1 MLTKEEIGKIKVAT
15 LRSKESLMFQTRY
28 LFKKTNNKKFI
39 VGDHHTEIANVLEL
53 VLKGQLT
60 KVMINIAPRYGKTE
74 LAVKNFVAHALA
86 LNASANFI
94 HLSYSD
100 DLALDN
106 SEAIRDMVET
116 EAYQQMFPHVQ
127 IKQDSDAKKKWY
139 TTDGGG
145 VYARAAGGQ
154 VTGFGAGK
162 VDEEKTK
169 EELEA
174 EENAFMSELGGMLDE
189 LNIKSGIE
197 NNIDIKSC
205 FNGALIIDDPIKP
218 DDADS
223 DTIRERI
230 NNRFNSTI
238 RNRVNSRN
246 TPIIIIMQRLHE
258 NDLCGY
264 IMSQEAYTYDLE
276 EALADK
282 SKWYVLSIPVIKNY
296 GDKGNEEALWP
307 FKHTLEELLAMDE
320 QFPIVFG
327 RQYMMNPQPKE
338 GFLYGIFK
346 TYRKGFLPFSTRPKI
361 RKAYIDTAD
370 TGTDYLCS
378 IVYDEL
384 DTGNFVIDV
393 IYTQDKMEIT
403 EVDVTK
409 QLAREEVD
417 RALFESNNGGR
428 GFARNVER
436 GLRLIG
442 NKKTKVE
449 WFHQANNKEV
459 RIFTKS
465 ADVMNLTYFPE
476 GWEKMWPSFYKSLKT
491 YKAAGKN
498 KHDDAEDALTGT
510 TEDFGKK
517 VIVTAQSKAKMG
529 FY

>member
-1 MLTKEEIGKIKVAT
+1 MLSKEEIKKVKVAT
-15 LRSKESLMFQTRY
+15 LKSKSSLLFQTRY
-28 LFKKTNNKKFI
+28 LFKKSQNRKFVI
-39 VGDHHTEIANVLEL
+39 GDHHQQICDVLEC
-53 VLKGQLT
+53 VLRCELT

-86 LNASANFI
+86 LNSSASFI

-106 SEAIRDMVET
+106 SEAIRDMVES

-162 VDEEKTK
+162 VDDEDKSPLNIKLDKDRKDEE
-169 EELEA
+169 EFLAELD
-174 EENAFMSELGGMLDE
+174 GMLAD
-189 LNIKSGIE
+189 LNIKSG
-197 NNIDIKSC
+197 

-223 DTIRERI
+223 DTRRERI
-230 NNRFNSTI
+230 NQRFNSTI

-258 NDLCGY
+258 NDLCGF
-264 IMSQEAYTYDLE
+264 IMSQEEYTYDLE
-276 EALADK
+276 EAKADK
-282 SKWYVLSIPVIKNY
+282 NKWYVLSIPVIKN
-296 GDKGNEEALWP
+296 DDEGNEYALWP
-307 FKHTLEELLAMDE
+307 FKHELAELKKMEVD
-320 QFPIVFG
+320 FPIIFG

-338 GFLYGIFK
+338 GYLYGSFK
-346 TYRKGFLPFSTRPKI
+346 TYKPGYLPFYTKI
-361 RKAYIDTAD
+361 KRKAYIDTAD
-370 TGTDYLCS
+370 TGSDYLCS
-378 IVYDEL
+378 IVYDETEL
-384 DTGNFVIDV
+384 GIFVRDI
-393 IYTQDKMEIT
+393 IYTQESMETT
-403 EVDVTK
+403 EVDVAK
-409 QLAREEVD
+409 QLAREEVE

-428 GFARNVER
+428 GFARNVEK
-436 GLRLIG
+436 GLRILG
-442 NKKTKVE
+442 NKKTVVE
-449 WFHQANNKEV
+449 WFHQSLNKDV

-465 ADVMNLTYFPE
+465 ADVTNLIHMPE
-476 GWEKMWPSFYKSLKT
+476 GWEKLWPKFYKSVKN

-498 KHDDAEDALTGT
+498 THDDAEDCLTGL

-517 VIVTAQSKAKMG
+517 MIVTAQSKSKLG

>member
-1 MLTKEEIGKIKVAT
+1 MLTKDEIKKIKVAT
-15 LRSKESLMFQTRY
+15 VKCKSDLLFQTRY
-28 LFKKTNNKKFI
+28 LFKKNTNKKFI
-39 VGDHHTEIANVLEL
+39 IGDHHQQIAKVLEL
-53 VLKGQLT
+53 VLKGELT

-139 TTDGGG
+139 TTEGGG

-162 VDEEKTK
+162 VDEEKTE
-169 EELEA
+169 EELEEEA
-174 EENAFMSELGGMLDE
+174 EFMAELDGMLSD
-189 LNIKSGIE
+189 LNIKSG
-197 NNIDIKSC
+197 

-264 IMSQEAYTYDLE
+264 LMSQEAYTYDLE

-282 SKWYVLSIPVIKNY
+282 TKWYVLSIPVIKNY
-296 GDKGNEEALWP
+296 GEEGKEEALWP
-307 FKHTLEELLAMDE
+307 FKHTLEELKEME
-320 QFPIVFG
+320 EKFPIVFG

-338 GFLYGIFK
+338 GFLYKPFK
-346 TYRKGFLPFSTRPKI
+346 EYTPGFLPYSLTRI

-384 DTGNFVIDV
+384 DTGNFVRDV
-393 IYTQDKMEIT
+393 IYTQASMETT
-403 EVDVTK
+403 EPMVAQ

-436 GLRLIG
+436 DLRLLG
-442 NKKTKVE
+442 NTTTVIE
-449 WFHQANNKEV
+449 WFHQSDNKDV
-459 RIFTKS
+459 RIYTKS
-465 ADVMNLTYFPE
+465 ADVNNMTYFPV
-476 GWEKMWPSFYKSLKT
+476 GWQSLWPKFYQSLKN

-498 KHDDAEDALTGT
+498 PHDDAEDALTGT
-510 TEDFGKK
+510 AEDFKK
-517 VIVTAQSKAKMG
+517 YTPTATDLTKEELG

>member
-15 LRSKESLMFQTRY
+15 LKSKSSLLFQTRY
-28 LFKKTNNKKFI
+28 LFKKSQNKKFI
-39 VGDHHTEIANVLEL
+39 VGDHHQQIANVLEL
-53 VLKGQLT
+53 VLKGELT

-139 TTDGGG
+139 TTEGGG

-162 VDEEKTK
+162 VDEEKTP
-169 EELEA
+169 EQIAEDEA
-174 EENAFMSELGGMLDE
+174 AFMSELGGMLDD
-189 LNIKSGIE
+189 LNIKSG
-197 NNIDIKSC
+197 

-296 GDKGNEEALWP
+296 GEENAEALWP
-307 FKHTLEELLAMDE
+307 FKHTLKELLDME
-320 QFPIVFG
+320 EKFPIVFG

-338 GFLYGIFK
+338 GYLYGLFK
-346 TYRKGFLPFSTRPKI
+346 TYTPGFLPFSKKRMK
-361 RKAYIDTAD
+361 KSHADTAD
-370 TGTDYLCS
+370 TGKDYLCS
-378 IVYDEL
+378 IAYDEL
-384 DTGNFVIDV
+384 DTGMYVTDV
-393 IYTQDKMEIT
+393 IYTQEKMEVT
-403 EVDVTK
+403 EIQVAK
-409 QLAREEVD
+409 QLAREEVE
-417 RALFESNNGGR
+417 RGFFESNNGGR

-436 GLRLIG
+436 ELRLMG
-442 NKKTKVE
+442 NTKTKIE
-449 WFHQANNKEV
+449 WFHQGDNKDV

-465 ADVMNLTYFPE
+465 ADVMNMIYMPI
-476 GWEKMWPSFYKSLKT
+476 GWETRWPKFYQSVKH
-491 YKAAGKN
+491 YKAAGGN
-498 KHDDAEDALTGT
+498 AHDDAEDCLTGM
-510 TEDFGKK
+510 TEDFGAGYT
-517 VIVTAQSKAKMG
+517 VELEGMSKQELG

>member
-1 MLTKEEIGKIKVAT
+1 MLSKEEIKKVKVAT
-15 LRSKESLMFQTRY
+15 LKSKSSLLFQTRY
-28 LFKKTNNKKFI
+28 LFKKSQNRKFVI
-39 VGDHHTEIANVLEL
+39 GDHHQQICDVLEC
-53 VLKGQLT
+53 VLRCELT

-86 LNASANFI
+86 LNSSASFI

-106 SEAIRDMVET
+106 SEAIRDMVES

-162 VDEEKTK
+162 VDEELTDAEK
-169 EELEA
+169 E
-174 EENAFMSELGGMLDE
+174 EENAFLVELDGILSD
-189 LNIKSGIE
+189 LNIKSG
-197 NNIDIKSC
+197 

-223 DTIRERI
+223 ETIRERI
-230 NNRFNSTI
+230 NNRFDSTI

-264 IMSQEAYTYDLE
+264 LMANEDYTYDLE
-276 EALADK
+276 EAKKDK
-282 SKWYVLSIPVIKNY
+282 NKWYVLSIPVIQNY
-296 GDKGNEEALWP
+296 GEENEHALWP
-307 FKHTLEELLAMDE
+307 FKHTLEELKEME
-320 QFPIVFG
+320 EKRPVIFG

-338 GFLYGIFK
+338 GYLYGEFK
-346 TYRKGFLPFSTRPKI
+346 TYTPGFLPYTSKKL

-370 TGTDYLCS
+370 TGEDYLCS
-378 IVYDEL
+378 ITYDEI
-384 DTGNFVIDV
+384 DTGMYVTDV
-393 IYTQDKMEIT
+393 VYTQLSMETT
-403 EVDVTK
+403 EPMVAQ
-409 QLAREEVD
+409 QLAKQEVQ

-436 GLRLIG
+436 ELRLM
-442 NKKTKVE
+442 NNTSTKIE
-449 WFHQANNKEV
+449 WFHQVNNKQV

-465 ADVMNLTYFPE
+465 ADVTNMIFMPV
-476 GWEKMWPSFYKSLKT
+476 GWEKLWPKFYKSVKNH
-491 YKAAGKN
+491 KAAGDN
-498 KHDDAEDALTGT
+498 AHDDAEDTLTGM
-510 TEDFGKK
+510 TEDFGEGFTIELEGATK
-517 VIVTAQSKAKMG
+517 SELG

>member
-1 MLTKEEIGKIKVAT
+1 MAT
-15 LRSKESLMFQTRY
+15 LKSKSSLLFQTRY
-28 LFKKTNNKKFI
+28 LFMKSQNRKFVI
-39 VGDHHTEIANVLEL
+39 GDHHQQISDVLEC
-53 VLKGQLT
+53 VLRCELT

-86 LNASANFI
+86 LNSSASFI

-106 SEAIRDMVET
+106 SEAIRDMVES

-162 VDEEKTK
+162 VDEELTEQEK
-169 EELEA
+169 EEEKAFLE
-174 EENAFMSELGGMLDE
+174 ELDGMLSD
-189 LNIKSGIE
+189 LNIKSG
-197 NNIDIKSC
+197 

-223 DTIRERI
+223 DTRRERI
-230 NNRFNSTI
+230 NQRFNSTI

-258 NDLCGY
+258 NDLCGF
-264 IMSQEAYTYDLE
+264 IMAQEEYTYDLQ

-282 SKWYVLSIPVIKNY
+282 NKWYVLSIPVIKT
-296 GDKGNEEALWP
+296 DADGNEYALWP
-307 FKHTLEELLAMDE
+307 FKHELAELKKMEID
-320 QFPIVFG
+320 FPIIFG

-338 GFLYGIFK
+338 GYLYSMFK
-346 TYRKGFLPFSTRPKI
+346 TYTPGFLPFSSKRMK
-361 RKAYIDTAD
+361 KAHVDTAD
-370 TGTDYLCS
+370 KGTDYLCS
-378 IVYDEL
+378 ISYDEL
-384 DTGNFVIDV
+384 DTGMFVTDV
-393 IYTQDKMEIT
+393 IYTQEGMETT
-403 EVDVTK
+403 EPMVAS

-436 GLRLIG
+436 ELRLTG
-442 NKKTKVE
+442 NTKTKIE
-449 WFHQANNKEV
+449 WFHQGDNKEV

-465 ADVMNLTYFPE
+465 ADVTNMIYFPV
-476 GWEKMWPSFYKSLKT
+476 GWESRWPKFYKSVKNF
-491 YKAAGKN
+491 KAAGKN
-498 KHDDAEDALTGT
+498 THDDAEDCLTGM
-510 TEDFGKK
+510 TEDFGEGFNL
-517 VIVTAQSKAKMG
+517 VTEGITKSDLG
-529 FY
+529 IY

>member
-15 LRSKESLMFQTRY
+15 LKSKSSLLFQTRY
-28 LFKKTNNKKFI
+28 LFKKSNNKKFI
-39 VGDHHTEIANVLEL
+39 VGDHHKQIANVLEL
-53 VLKGQLT
+53 VLKGELT

-106 SEAIRDMVET
+106 SEAIRDMVQT

-139 TTDGGG
+139 TTEGGG

-162 VDEEKTK
+162 VDEEKTP
-169 EELEA
+169 EELAEEA
-174 EENAFMSELGGMLDE
+174 EFMTELDGMLAD
-189 LNIKSGIE
+189 LNIKSG
-197 NNIDIKSC
+197 

-223 DTIRERI
+223 DTVRERI

-264 IMSQEAYTYDLE
+264 LMAQEAYTYDLE

-282 SKWYVLSIPVIKNY
+282 TKWYVLSIPVIQK
-296 GDKGNEEALWP
+296 DAEGNEFALWP
-307 FKHTLEELLAMDE
+307 FKHELHELKDMEEK
-320 QFPIVFG
+320 FPIVFG
-327 RQYMMNPQPKE
+327 RQYMMDPQPKE
-338 GFLYGIFK
+338 GFLYGMFK
-346 TYRKGFLPFSTRPKI
+346 TYLPGLLPYAARRM

-370 TGTDYLCS
+370 KGTDYLCS
-378 IVYDEL
+378 ITYDEL
-384 DTGNFVIDV
+384 EKVGMYVTDIE
-393 IYTQDKMEIT
+393 YTQEPMPVT
-403 EVDVTK
+403 ELK
-409 QLAREEVD
+409 IPLQLARQEVE
-417 RALFESNNGGR
+417 RAKVESNNGGG
-428 GFARNVER
+428 GFMRNIEKAVREM
-436 GLRLIG
+436 G
-442 NKKTKVE
+442 NIQMQFE
-449 WFHQANNKEV
+449 DFHQSNNKET
-459 RIFTKS
+459 RIFTNS
-465 ADVMNLTYFPE
+465 ASVTNMIYMPA
-476 GWEKMWPSFYKSLKT
+476 GWEKMWPAFYKSVKNF
-491 YKAAGKN
+491 KANGKN
-498 KHDDAEDALTGT
+498 THDDAEDCLTGMV
-510 TEDFGKK
+510 EDFGEGFNQNTEGMTKEEL
-517 VIVTAQSKAKMG
+517 G

>member
-1 MLTKEEIGKIKVAT
+1 MLTKEEIGKIKTAT
-15 LRSKESLMFQTRY
+15 LKSKSELLFQTRY
-28 LFKKTNNKKFI
+28 LFKKSQNRKFVI
-39 VGDHHTEIANVLEL
+39 GDHHKKICEVLECVLRCEL
-53 VLKGQLT
+53 V

-86 LNASANFI
+86 LNASASFI

-106 SEAIRDMVET
+106 SEAIRDMVES

-139 TTDGGG
+139 TTEGGG

-162 VDEEKTK
+162 VDEELSETEK
-169 EELEA
+169 EDEKVFLRELDGIL
-174 EENAFMSELGGMLDE
+174 SDLD
-189 LNIKSGIE
+189 IKSG
-197 NNIDIKSC
+197 

-223 DTIRERI
+223 DTVRERI
-230 NNRFNSTI
+230 NNRFDSTI

-264 IMSQEAYTYDLE
+264 LMANEEYTYDLE
-276 EALADK
+276 EAKADK
-282 SKWYVLSIPVIKNY
+282 NKWFVLSIPVIQT
-296 GDKGNEEALWP
+296 DAEGNEYALWP
-307 FKHTLEELLAMDE
+307 FKHTLEELKEME
-320 QFPIVFG
+320 EKRPIVFG

-338 GFLYGIFK
+338 GYLYGLFK
-346 TYRKGFLPFSTRPKI
+346 TYKKGFLPFSTTPKV

-384 DTGNFVIDV
+384 DIGNFVTDV
-393 IYTQDKMEIT
+393 IYSQASMETT
-403 EVDVTK
+403 EVDVAK
-409 QLAREEVD
+409 QLAREQVD

-436 GLRLIG
+436 GLRLLG

-449 WFHQANNKEV
+449 WFHQSLNKDV

-465 ADVMNLTYFPE
+465 ADVVNLTYFPE
-476 GWEKMWPSFYKSLKT
+476 GWEKLWPAFAKSLKT

-498 KHDDAEDALTGT
+498 AHDDAEDALTGT

-517 VIVTAQSKAKMG
+517 VIVTAQSKAQIG